1 MLCSGS
7 IGSGCVDQGQ
17 VEVLRLL
24 AVLGVGILLLVLATN
39 GPSAGVPREPIVL
52 RIDEVAVAEIDPAK
66 STDFIDSI
74 LFYNLYDTLV
84 AAAPGGKLVPS
95 LAESWTISP
104 DGLAYAFK
112 IRRGVKFHDDT
123 ELTAADVEFSL

>member
-1 MLCSGS
+1 M
-7 IGSGCVDQGQ
+7 
-17 VEVLRLL
+17 RLL

-39 GPSAGVPREPIVL
+39 GPSAGGPREPIVL

-84 AAAPGGKLVPS
+84 AAAPGGRLAPS
-95 LAESWTISP
+95 VA
-104 DGLAYAFK
+104 
-112 IRRGVKFHDDT
+112 V
-123 ELTAADVEFSL
+123 